1 MPARSAMKQIALK
14 YFTDTHLTVIAF
26 VIFFIAFLFLLL
38 LFLIGKSK
46 NYRIGTFFRILNTI
60 ST

>member
-1 MPARSAMKQIALK
+1 MKQIALK

-38 LFLIGKSK
+38 KVYVLVPKKHYDNLSQIPLDDSEGSHE
-46 NYRIGTFFRILNTI
+46 
-60 ST
+60 